1 MEKYNSTDNQKQL
14 IKMSVC
20 DKRVT
25 KEISADFT
33 LPDYQPEIK
42 RLLRIGAEVLSPE
55 CSFGIND
62 CEISGNIDYYVIY
75 LGADNQ
81 MYCAPLSSQYRM
93 TLPLDDGMGL
103 FYDGDTNVGCE
114 FVSGRVT
121 AKRKISIRSKLCA
134 TASIFNNVSL
144 ENEFA
149 AGADPSYTERLDGE
163 IHAGIIGRGVSETVR
178 VCDELIPDTRNGEI
192 RVICAEGKVC
202 MSEVSAQ
209 SGEVSC
215 KGDVYLKMIMAAET
229 GDVPYTVSRKIPFAA
244 QVPVAASVSSAGA
257 SASGKVNELSVTVED
272 GRIAIDMGVTVNATL
287 GYNKPIAYTR
297 DMYSTLCHTEC
308 DYLTPNVLVS
318 KGGFYTNLSF
328 GETRSLEELK
338 ISPDLSLVDISAD
351 AFIESAQITDGKARL
366 SGNIKYTLLLY
377 RDGEYTPT
385 ELEFP
390 FVYTTDVKEGTTK
403 AVCSCTA
410 VNSRGRIDGERI
422 GIDSEIY
429 ISGMLYGEERI
440 NALSALHFGELIKK
454 DNGSIAVCYPA
465 RTDSLWSVGKRYRTT
480 VQKLISDNPHI
491 SKNESMASIDISKPL
506 DSVKYIIV
514 S

>member
-1 MEKYNSTDNQKQL
+1 MEKYNSTDNQRQL
-14 IKMSVC
+14 IKTSVC
-20 DKRVT
+20 DKRMS

-42 RLLRIGAEVLSPE
+42 RLLRIGAEVLTPE

-81 MYCAPLSSQYRM
+81 MYCAPLSSEYRM
-93 TLPLDDGMGL
+93 TLPLDDSMGL
-103 FYDGDTNVGCE
+103 FYDGDASVGCE

-134 TASIFNNVSL
+134 TASIFNNIAL

-163 IHAGIIGRGVSETVR
+163 VDAGIIGRGVSEMIR
-178 VCDELIPDTRNGEI
+178 VGDELIPDTRNGEI
-192 RVICAEGKVC
+192 RVVCAEGKVG
-202 MSEVSAQ
+202 MGEVSAQ
-209 SGEVSC
+209 NSEVNC
-215 KGDVYLKMIMAAET
+215 KGDVYLKLIMCAES
-229 GDVPYTVSRKIPFAA
+229 GDMPYTVTRKIPFSA
-244 QVPVAASVSSAGA
+244 QVSIPASVTSASA

-272 GRIAIDMGVTVNATL
+272 GRISIDIGIVVNARV
-287 GYNKPIAYTR
+287 GYNKGIAYTK

-308 DYLTPNVLVS
+308 DYFSPDVLVA
-318 KGGFYTNLSF
+318 KGGFNTNLSF

-351 AFIESAQITDGKARL
+351 ASVESTEISDGKARIF
-366 SGNIKYTLLLY
+366 GNVKYTLLLC

-390 FVYTTDVKEGTTK
+390 FIYTTDVKEGTTK
-403 AVCSCTA
+403 VVCDCTA

-422 GIDSEIY
+422 AMDSEIY
-429 ISGMLYGEERI
+429 INGMLYGEEKI
-440 NALSALHFGELIKK
+440 NALSAMHFGELVKK
-454 DNGSIAVCYPA
+454 DNGSIVVCYPA
-465 RTDSLWSVGKRYRTT
+465 RSDSLWSVGKRYHTT
-480 VQKLISDNPHI
+480 AEKLISDNPHI
-491 SKNESMASIDISKPL
+491 SKNENISSMDISKPI
-506 DSVKYIIV
+506 DSAKYLII

>member
-1 MEKYNSTDNQKQL
+1 MEKYNSTDSQRQL

-20 DKRVT
+20 DKRVN

-42 RLLRIGAEVLSPE
+42 RLLRIGTEVLLPE

-81 MYCAPLSSQYRM
+81 MYCAPLSSEYRM

-103 FYDGDTNVGCE
+103 FYDGDVSVVCE

-134 TASIFNNVSL
+134 NASIFNNVAL

-149 AGADPSYTERLDGE
+149 IGADPSYTERLEGE
-163 IHAGIIGRGVSETVR
+163 VNAGIIGRGVSEAIR
-178 VCDELIPDTRNGEI
+178 VSDELIPDTRNGEI

-202 MSEVSAQ
+202 IAEVSAQ
-209 SGEVSC
+209 NAEVIC
-215 KGDVYLKMIMAAET
+215 KGDVYLKLLMCAES
-229 GDVPYTVSRKIPFAA
+229 GDMPYTVTRKMPFSAE
-244 QVPVAASVSSAGA
+244 VPVPASVTSA
-257 SASGKVNELSVTVED
+257 SASAIGKVNELSVTVED
-272 GRIAIDMGVTVNATL
+272 GRIAIDMGIAVKATVC
-287 GYNKPIAYTR
+287 YNKPISYTK
-297 DMYSTLCHTEC
+297 DMYSTLCYTEC
-308 DYLTPNVLVS
+308 DYFSPDVLVA
-318 KGGFYTNLSF
+318 KGGFNTNLSF
-328 GETRSLEELK
+328 GETRSLEELN

-351 AFIESAQITDGKARL
+351 AAFESTELSDGKAKL
-366 SGNIKYTLLLY
+366 SGKIKYMLLLC

-390 FVYTTDVKEGTTK
+390 FVYTTDIKDGTTK
-403 AVCSCTA
+403 VVCECTA

-422 GIDSEIY
+422 AVDSEIY
-429 ISGMLYGEERI
+429 INGSTYGEEKI
-440 NALSALHFGELIKK
+440 NALSALHFGELVNA
-454 DNGSIAVCYPA
+454 DNGSIVVCYPS
-465 RTDSLWSVGKRYRTT
+465 RTDSLWSVGKRYHTT
-480 VQKLISDNPHI
+480 AKKLISDNPQI
-491 SKNESMASIDISKPL
+491 SKNESVADTDISKPL
-506 DSVKYIIV
+506 ESAKYLII

>member
-1 MEKYNSTDNQKQL
+1 MEKYNSTDNQRQL

-20 DKRVT
+20 DKRIN

-81 MYCAPLSSQYRM
+81 MYCAPLSSEYRM
-93 TLPLDDGMGL
+93 ALPLDDGMGL
-103 FYDGDTNVGCE
+103 FYDGDASVVCE

-121 AKRKISIRSKLCA
+121 AKRKISIRSKLYA
-134 TASIFNNVSL
+134 TASIFNNIAL

-163 IHAGIIGRGVSETVR
+163 VNAGIIGRGVSEIIR
-178 VCDELIPDTRNGEI
+178 VGDELIPDTRNGEI
-192 RVICAEGKVC
+192 RVVCAEGKVC

-209 SGEVSC
+209 NSEVNC
-215 KGDVYLKMIMAAET
+215 KGDVYLKLIMCAES
-229 GDVPYTVSRKIPFAA
+229 GDMPYTVTRKIPFSS
-244 QVPVAASVSSAGA
+244 QVPVPASVTSASV

-272 GRIAIDMGVTVNATL
+272 GRIAIDMGIVVNATV
-287 GYNKPIAYTR
+287 GYNKGIAYTK

-308 DYLTPNVLVS
+308 DYFSPDVLVS
-318 KGGFYTNLSF
+318 KGGFNTNLSF

-351 AFIESAQITDGKARL
+351 ASIESTEIADGKARL
-366 SGNIKYTLLLY
+366 SGNIKYTLLLC

-403 AVCSCTA
+403 IVCDCTA
-410 VNSRGRIDGERI
+410 VNSRGRIDGERM

-429 ISGMLYGEERI
+429 INGMLYGEEKI
-440 NALSALHFGELIKK
+440 NALSAMHFGELVKK
-454 DNGSIAVCYPA
+454 DNGSIVVCYPA
-465 RTDSLWSVGKRYRTT
+465 RTDSLWSVGKRYHTT
-480 VQKLISDNPHI
+480 AEKLISDNPHI
-491 SKNESMASIDISKPL
+491 SKNENISSLDISKPL
-506 DSVKYIIV
+506 DSAKYLII